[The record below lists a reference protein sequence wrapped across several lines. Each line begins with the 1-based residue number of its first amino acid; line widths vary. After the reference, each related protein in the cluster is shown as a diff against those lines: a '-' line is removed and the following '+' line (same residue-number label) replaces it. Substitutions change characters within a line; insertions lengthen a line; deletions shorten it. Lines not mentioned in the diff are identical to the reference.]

1 MYSFNFV
8 TGPTSF
14 APIIETAIGIV
25 DSTGGQYHVLLIIAD
40 GQVGE
45 HIIILFLPLFQS
57 PVFFNANGQ
66 ELCLSIKM
74 ESFIYKDFSHLL
86 FLIIKWL
93 SAKLFSSV
101 TF

>member
-1 MYSFNFV
+1 VCSFNFV

-45 HIIILFLPLFQS
+45 HYHFIFAFVLVTCYFLSSSGCQQS
-57 PVFFNANGQ
+57 
-66 ELCLSIKM
+66 
-74 ESFIYKDFSHLL
+74 SFLVEHFD
-86 FLIIKWL
+86 WL
-93 SAKLFSSV
+93 SFFHLDKTSGYRLPEVSIHNLDN
-101 TF
+101 